1 MLKKILLLI
10 ICVILPLGSAFA
22 DQLTLQNN
30 APKTYVVKKGDT
42 LWDISAVFLK
52 QPWLWP
58 KLWRLN
64 PEINNPHLIYPGDEL
79 RLVFDEQGQPMLVK
93 GKPELKWSP
102 KIRKKLRDQSPVSIV
117 SLSEIA
123 PYIRY
128 ENLFSQQQIDELPYV
143 LGNNEGQKSSLNSF
157 KLYIN
162 SDLVVGNTYGIY
174 YKGEEII
181 DPQSQKLI
189 GYYAKFVG
197 TGKAIKT
204 GDMANKVPATLYVES
219 VKQEVRSGA
228 LIMPVNDGQLLPAY
242 YTMQSADPSIS
253 GKIIKSA
260 SGNREFAKFDVVMI
274 NKGQQDGVRL
284 GDILT
289 INRQSPSIIESSEGP
304 VYTKDASRWNRFTNS
319 EDSDYKMPV
328 ETIGNIMIFKIYERV
343 SMGLILTTQ
352 KPVRLQDTVTAPL

>member
-1 MLKKILLLI
+1 MLKKILLSI
-10 ICVILPLGSAFA
+10 ICVILPLSSVLA

-30 APKTYVVKKGDT
+30 APKSYVVKKGDT
-42 LWDISAVFLK
+42 LWDISTVFLK

-79 RLVFDEQGQPMLVK
+79 RLVYDEQGQPMLVK

-102 KIRKKLRDQSPVSIV
+102 KVRKKLKEQSPVSIV

-128 ENLFSQQQIDELPYV
+128 ENLFSQQQIDDLPYV
-143 LGNNEGQKSSLNSF
+143 LGSSEGKKSSLDSF
-157 KLYIN
+157 KLYIS
-162 SDLVVGNTYGIY
+162 SDLVVGKAYGIY
-174 YKGEEII
+174 YKGDKII
-181 DPQSQKLI
+181 DPKSQELI

-204 GDMANKVPATLYVES
+204 GDMANKVPATLYVDS

-228 LIMPVNDGQLLPAY
+228 LVMPVNDGQLLPSY

-253 GKIIKSA
+253 GEIIKSA

-274 NKGQQDGVRL
+274 NKGQQDNIRL

-289 INRQSPSIIESSEGP
+289 INRQSPSIVESPDGP
-304 VYTKDASRWNRFTNS
+304 VYTKDASRWNRFANS
-319 EDSDYKMPV
+319 EDSDYKMPT
-328 ETIGNIMIFKIYERV
+328 EAIGNLMIFKTYEKV
-343 SMGLILTTQ
+343 SMALILATQ

>member
-1 MLKKILLLI
+1 MLKKILLSI
-10 ICVILPLGSAFA
+10 ICVILPLGSVFA

-58 KLWRLN
+58 KLWRIN

-102 KIRKKLRDQSPVSIV
+102 KVRKQLKDQNPISII
-117 SLSEIA
+117 SLNEIA

-128 ENLFSQQQIDELPYV
+128 ENLFSQQQVDNLPYV
-143 LGNNEGQKSSLNSF
+143 LGSNEGRKSSLDSF
-157 KLYIN
+157 KLYISSN
-162 SDLVVGNTYGIY
+162 LEVGKAYGIY
-174 YKGEEII
+174 YKGEKII
-181 DPQSQKLI
+181 DPKSQELI

-197 TGKAIKT
+197 TGKAIRAGDIDNKT
-204 GDMANKVPATLYVES
+204 PGTLYVDS

-228 LIMPVNDGQLLPAY
+228 LVMPINDGQLLPAY
-242 YTMQSADPSIS
+242 YTMQSADPNLK
-253 GKIIKSA
+253 GEIIKAA
-260 SGNREFAKFDVVMI
+260 SNNREFAKFDVVMI
-274 NKGQQDGVRL
+274 NRGQQDSVRL
-284 GDILT
+284 GDVMT
-289 INRQSPSIIESSEGP
+289 ISRQSPGVVETDDGP
-304 VYTKDASRWNRFTNS
+304 VYTKDTSRWNRLASS
-319 EDSDYKMPV
+319 EDSDYKMPK
-328 ETIGNIMIFKIYERV
+328 EAIGNVMIFKTYDKV

-352 KPVRLQDTVTAPL
+352 KPVRLQDTVSAPF